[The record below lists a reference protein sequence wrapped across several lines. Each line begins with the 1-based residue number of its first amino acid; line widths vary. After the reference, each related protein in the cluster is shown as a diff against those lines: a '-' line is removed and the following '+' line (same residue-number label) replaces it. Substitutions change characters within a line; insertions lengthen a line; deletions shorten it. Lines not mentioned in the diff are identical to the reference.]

1 MINRACPGAA
11 PAQRRALSAGLRSS
25 GRRQRRARRA
35 RRWLVSLL
43 LTLAQMALPVR
54 VEPGRAQAAPA
65 HRLVLAQ
72 AITRV
77 LNLGAAAPVL

>member
-11 PAQRRALSAGLRSS
+11 AAQRRALSAALRSS
-25 GRRQRRARRA
+25 GRRQRRA